1 MERINVSLVY
11 GVEVPRG
18 TPAAAFAGNA
28 AVEFVHPRDGVY
40 PIVYVSFTRC
50 DLVAS
55 GIVRR
60 ESIGVA
66 RLTNE
71 HERMSAEWRHTIV
84 EACASIGVVANP
96 TDCGWLVVC
105 DVR

>member
-60 ESIGVA
+60 E
-66 RLTNE
+66 